1 MVAMCCSLTSAQLRL
16 CKAQINFRYRC
27 SGSELSGYHQTT
39 QAAQRLGLFRK
50 GSGSLLVT
58 TKIKKA
64 IVSAVWLTTFLLPP
78 FAIAQQAAPL
88 VPTGPLPTDLT
99 PIRLKEERE
108 LFKPGPTFY
117 LFQKLPA
124 NLWVNISAET
134 NLRFESNVFLTA
146 NHPKRD
152 IVYRTFPNVTLGYN
166 FLKNT
171 GIYTNYFM
179 IKDVYGGSG
188 TFNHLTIPTN
198 QSLSLGFRHNE
209 YWKNTYLQWDFQARE
224 LWQAKNLHQFDYIPG
239 FFASRQLAVTPIT
252 NDFRRKLIGNT
263 TIFTTIQM
271 QLRGG
276 HAFAAP
282 TREIDPF
289 YTLGMFRSYK
299 NWVLSVTDTF
309 ITDFRDPPFRGS
321 VPRQGNAEMIADIE
335 IYHPLFKHHPSL
347 VGFIRAEPIW
357 NWRSNRAV
365 GLSGFDFRLYTGIRL
380 QASKTALGGTMDQLR
395 KQLKENEKDP
405 NNEPQQQ
412 QQPLP
417 PGTNPSP
424 TTPVPTVPVITP
436 PRASDSG
443 APPPLLIQTA
453 FGPIS
458 IPRPDISAPP
468 PVQEAPKPA
477 KKRRL
482 RSHAKPS
489 VETSEHIEK
498 ASPPPVVSAPEA
510 LSAAQATAIDGAT
523 TTAAANST
531 SAQLPLRAPLTTGQ
545 PAATTIDTN
554 NIPSATQANPAATAA
569 TTGSVI

>member
-1 MVAMCCSLTSAQLRL
+1 M
-16 CKAQINFRYRC
+16 
-27 SGSELSGYHQTT
+27 
-39 QAAQRLGLFRK
+39 
-50 GSGSLLVT
+50 
-58 TKIKKA
+58 
-64 IVSAVWLTTFLLPP
+64 SAVWLTSFLLPP
-78 FAIAQQAAPL
+78 FATAQQAAPL

-146 NHPKRD
+146 HQPKRD
-152 IVYRTFPNVTLGYN
+152 IVYRTFPNITVGYN

-224 LWQAKNLHQFDYIPG
+224 LWQAKDLHQFDYIPG

-252 NDFRRKLIGNT
+252 NEFRRKLIGNT
-263 TIFTTIQM
+263 TLFTTLQM

-309 ITDFRDPPFRGS
+309 ITDFRDPPFRNS

-365 GLSGFDFRLYTGIRL
+365 GLSGFDFRLYSGIRL

-395 KQLKENEKDP
+395 KQLKDENEP
-405 NNEPQQQ
+405 NNQQPQQQ
-412 QQPLP
+412 QTP
-417 PGTNPSP
+417 PTNPTP

-436 PRASDSG
+436 PRSSDSG
-443 APPPLLIQTA
+443 TPPPLIIQTA
-453 FGPIS
+453 YGPIV
-458 IPRPDISAPP
+458 IPRPDISAEPP
-468 PVQEAPKPA
+468 AMPAGPKRVTNRRHWLHT
-477 KKRRL
+477 KKPGKSTEQTSNSL
-482 RSHAKPS
+482 PPS
-489 VETSEHIEK
+489 AVP
-498 ASPPPVVSAPEA
+498 SPSLPTI
-510 LSAAQATAIDGAT
+510 SAAQATAIDGVT
-523 TTAAANST
+523 VTKAANSA
-531 SAQLPLRAPLTTGQ
+531 SDSLPLRPALTNTGTQ
-545 PAATTIDTN
+545 SPPATTESKPTPAA
-554 NIPSATQANPAATAA
+554 QANPAATAA
-569 TTGSVI
+569 AALPVL